1 MKKLIGSISAS
12 DSGNSRR
19 TFLKNTVGILGAT
32 AMPNLLGAAEARLP
46 SISGSSNARFTRH
59 NVTSPQGKKALVS
72 YAKGIKVMLGLP
84 PDHPQNW
91 FRNAFIHF
99 LDCPHGN
106 WWFYVWHR
114 GYLGTFEQTIRKL
127 SGDREF
133 AMPYWD
139 WTQLPRMPA
148 EMFNGV
154 LDPHQAR
161 YSPSTKNL
169 SVFSEFYK
177 TALQAFWISLTD
189 AQRAQLFLRGFPDLK
204 ALWNGVTG
212 YSTDLDLGV
221 SGDMAYANPCGS
233 RYLTRDN
240 PHLDDKTAYDV
251 SPAVVYSGLSAP
263 YFYNEI
269 DLSLSFNSTR
279 TLSHNAAPT
288 SNTKFS
294 ILEGLPHNKVHNFI
308 GGVGPL
314 SPGPYG
320 NMANNLSPID
330 PIFFLHHSNM
340 DRLWDLWTRKQQML
354 GLPYLPEG
362 EDYNVYASEPFLF
375 FVNAEGKYL
384 GPATAGD
391 FISTNPFDYD
401 YQPGFGEAIIQ
412 NISLQPRG
420 GELAVA
426 RSAVIQEN
434 VATLS
439 VSSSDINRHIAST
452 TVPVLLLDITLPH
465 SVVMS
470 STRDFDVLIG
480 VPDKRGQIRSDSPYY
495 AGTVSVLGHS
505 SHSGQTGGVSFTLPL
520 PKTLKAFEA
529 LGSNEVTLKVSVIPS
544 QGFDQ
549 PQPIET
555 ATLRVIH

>member
-1 MKKLIGSISAS
+1 MPKS
-12 DSGNSRR
+12 DSAHSRR
-19 TFLKNTVGILGAT
+19 LFLRNTAGILGAT
-32 AMPNLLGAAEARLP
+32 ALPKLLGAAEAPLL
-46 SISGSSNARFTRH
+46 SSLRSNSTRFTRH
-59 NVTSPQGKKALVS
+59 NVTSAQGKKALES

-133 AMPYWD
+133 AIPYWD
-139 WTQLPRMPA
+139 WTELPRMPA

-161 YSPSTKNL
+161 YSSSTKNL
-169 SVFSEFYK
+169 SVFSGYFK
-177 TALQAFWISLTD
+177 TALQAFWISLSD
-189 AQRAQLFLRGFPDLK
+189 AQRAQLILRGYADLDT
-204 ALWNGVTG
+204 LWNDVTG
-212 YSTDLDLGV
+212 YSTEIKEGI
-221 SGDMAYANPCGS
+221 SGNMAYANPCGS

-240 PHLDDKTAYDV
+240 PHLDDKTSYNV
-251 SPAVVYSGLSAP
+251 SQAVIYSGLSAP
-263 YFYNEI
+263 FFYNASEQ
-269 DLSLSFNSTR
+269 SLSFSSSR
-279 TLSHNAAPT
+279 TLSHNTAPT
-288 SNTKFS
+288 STTKFS

-308 GGVGPL
+308 GGVGSL
-314 SPGPYG
+314 SPGPFG

-375 FVNAEGKYL
+375 FVNGEGRYL
-384 GPATAGD
+384 GPAKAGD
-391 FISTNPFDYD
+391 FISTHPFDYD
-401 YQPGFGEAIIQ
+401 YQPGSGEAILQ

-420 GELAVA
+420 DKPMSALTAV
-426 RSAVIQEN
+426 VQEN
-434 VATLS
+434 IAALS
-439 VSSSDINRHIAST
+439 VSSSDIKRHLSAT
-452 TVPVLLLDITLPH
+452 TVPVILLEVTLPH
-465 SVVMS
+465 DVVMS
-470 STRDFDVLIG
+470 SIRDFDVLIG
-480 VPDKRGQIRSDSPYY
+480 SPDKLVGIRSDSPYY
-495 AGTVSVLGHS
+495 AGTVSVMGHS
-505 SHSGQTGGVSFTLPL
+505 GHSGHSGSEGAGVSFTLPL

-529 LGSNEVTLKVSVIPS
+529 IGSNDVTLKVSVIPS
-544 QGFDQ
+544 EGSNHLV
-549 PQPIET
+549 PLEK
-555 ATLRVIH
+555 ASLRVIP